1 MNEPIRAAMP
11 GDQTERREQQ
21 TRPGA
26 SESEFTQVAQPV
38 QRPDISREPAPPAP
52 PVQARPPFNPPPV
65 VQPAAHHR
73 VPVRPKNNF
82 ALIGVVVAL
91 FAGTLVLSL
100 GAFVV
105 LRLANTVRADQG
117 LPPSPLPVA
126 DAATLVPTLAPTPTV
141 GLDIQP
147 WDGKRRF
154 TMLLMG
160 IDKRPGEKGS
170 AFRTDSMI
178 IFSIDPAT
186 RSIGILS
193 VPRDLYV
200 DIPTDTVVRSSY
212 GLQRINSAFVIGELA
227 RPGYGPKLA
236 MQTVQYNLGMR
247 INDYVVFE
255 FSTVIN
261 AVDAVGGID
270 INVPYAIYDPEYP
283 NMYFGYDPLSIPAG
297 PTHMN
302 GTLALKYARTR
313 HQTSDFDRAK
323 RQQQVILA
331 VRDKILNLNL
341 APGLLGHAPELWKQF
356 SDTTHSDLAFEQL
369 LQLAMYAKDIPKENI
384 HQGVLDYSYVTPV
397 MWQGASVL
405 VPERAKIGP
414 LLVQVFG
421 PNYN

>member
-1 MNEPIRAAMP
+1 MDDVTRATLP
-11 GDQTERREQQ
+11 DDQTAPR
-21 TRPGA
+21 GA
-26 SESEFTQVAQPV
+26 SASEFTIVAH
-38 QRPDISREPAPPAP
+38 PAPRPPQPAVNQPAQRIGPPAQARVPYSPP
-52 PVQARPPFNPPPV
+52 PVASRPANARPP
-65 VQPAAHHR
+65 
-73 VPVRPKNNF
+73 VRPRSNF
-82 ALIGVVVAL
+82 ALIGVVMAL
-91 FAGTLVLSL
+91 FAGTLVFSVS
-100 GAFVV
+100 AFVV
-105 LRLANTVRADQG
+105 LRLANAARLDDG
-117 LPPSPLPVA
+117 LTPTPAAVA
-126 DAATLVPTLAPTPTV
+126 VAPTSAATLVPTPTV

-160 IDKRPGEKGS
+160 IDKRPGEKGT

-212 GLQRINSAFVIGELA
+212 GLQRINSAYVIGELA
-227 RPGYGPKLA
+227 RPGYGPQLA

-255 FSTVIN
+255 FNTVIS

-270 INVPYAIYDPEYP
+270 INVPYNIYDPQYP
-283 NMYFGYDPLSIPAG
+283 NMYFGYDPLYIPAG
-297 PTHMN
+297 PTHMD
-302 GTLALKYARTR
+302 GKLALKYARTR
-313 HQTSDFDRAK
+313 HQTNDFDRAK

-331 VRDKILNLNL
+331 VRDKILNLNM
-341 APGLLGHAPELWKQF
+341 APGLIARAPELWKQF
-356 SDTTHSDLAFEQL
+356 SETTHSDLTFEQL
-369 LQLAMYAKDIPKENI
+369 LQLAIYAKDVPKENI

-397 MWQGASVL
+397 NWQGASVL
-405 VPERAKIGP
+405 VPERARIGP
-414 LLVQVFG
+414 LLAQVFG